1 VDYFPMKNKMNFIFR
16 LVVAALSLFPPKI
29 QQVFYKTSSLDTHSI
44 DLKVHPHSIWVAYPI
59 INETEILEH
68 LPPDLE
74 LTPIRVFQTL
84 PSQKL
89 VFFNFFTVDAST
101 VSPMGGH
108 RLEIM
113 TVVRE
118 KTTGKKRFLL
128 LETFKNSNMN
138 IFNHQNKIACNLD
151 NRYSVVGKIRDDPS
165 IKILSSEFAI
175 GCNKKI
181 YHSNHFPHVL
191 TFDENKIK
199 IVKLFSN
206 ILVLNTLWESCRAKE
221 PVFSFYYPS
230 SLVFSKHIAPG
241 SFHQEKN
248 QEQNYEDFDIPSL
261 MFLFN
266 DACFL

>member
-1 VDYFPMKNKMNFIFR
+1 MNFIFR
-16 LVVAALSLFPPKI
+16 LVVTALSLFPPKI
-29 QQVFYKTSSLDTHSI
+29 QQTFYKTSSLDTHSI

-59 INETEILEH
+59 INETEILKL
-68 LPPDLE
+68 LPSDLE
-74 LTPIRVFQTL
+74 LIPIRVFQTL

-89 VFFNFFTVDAST
+89 VFFNFFAVD
-101 VSPMGGH
+101 SPIVFPRIDH
-108 RLEIM
+108 SLEIM

-118 KTTGKKRFLL
+118 KTTGKKRFFLL
-128 LETFKNSNMN
+128 DTFKNSNMN
-138 IFNHQNKIACNLD
+138 IFSHQNKIACNLD
-151 NRYSVVGKIRDDPS
+151 NRYSVVGKIRDDQS

-181 YHSNHFPHVL
+181 YHSNRFPHVL
-191 TFDENKIK
+191 SFDEKKIK

-206 ILVLNTLWESCRAKE
+206 IVVLNTLWESCRAKE

-230 SLVFSKHIAPG
+230 SLVFSKQNI
-241 SFHQEKN
+241 SFHQEH
-248 QEQNYEDFDIPSL
+248 EQNYEDFDIPSL